1 MNTNLSYTKKWAA
14 LRRLQIAFWVIFA
27 TSLPALIAVQR
38 TTESGA
44 VQFSVVGAIVLAW
57 LSLLAAWVVWR
68 CPRCEQFF
76 HMDMIAQNPVAS
88 ECRHC
93 GLPKGSAG

>member
-14 LRRLQIAFWVIFA
+14 LRRLQFAFWTIFV
-27 TSLPALIAVQR
+27 SSIPALVTVQR
-38 TTESGA
+38 VTESGSMRL
-44 VQFSVVGAIVLAW
+44 SVAGAFVAAW
-57 LSLLAAWVVWR
+57 LALLAAWVVWR

-76 HMDMIAQNPVAS
+76 HMDMIAQNPLSS

-93 GLPKGSAG
+93 GLEKGAES